1 MSGFEFAFS
10 LFGLVLGLAMAE
22 VLAGFVRVLKARS
35 VPASGSKAAGKKA
48 VAKEAKPASSSAAVG
63 RKKSASSSKAVGQH
77 IRIGWMTPTL
87 GGIVVVD
94 LVTAWNLAWRTL
106 QEVVV
111 SVPVLFAGMVET
123 GLYFIAASLV
133 WPDEAKDWADLDNW
147 FDRHKAQIGTC
158 LALANVGF
166 WLLYNASGIY
176 SGFPPAL
183 APYVIAAA
191 ALPFTRTRRQS
202 AAALAVLVAC
212 LVWVVAVST
221 IRMLGWWPWVTG
233 MVPLAG

>member
-1 MSGFEFAFS
+1 MSGFDFAFT

-35 VPASGSKAAGKKA
+35 LPASSSKAVGRTKK
-48 VAKEAKPASSSAAVG
+48 ASSSAAVG
-63 RKKSASSSKAVGQH
+63 RK
-77 IRIGWMTPTL
+77 IRIGWMTPVM

-94 LVTAWNLAWRTL
+94 LVTAWNLAWLTL
-106 QEVVV
+106 QEV
-111 SVPVLFAGMVET
+111 SISIPVLVAGMVET
-123 GLYFIAASLV
+123 GLYFVAASLV

-147 FDRHKAQIGTC
+147 FDRHKAQIGIC
-158 LALANVGF
+158 LAFANVGF

-183 APYVIAAA
+183 APYILGTA

-202 AAALAVLVAC
+202 AVALAVLVAC
-212 LVWVVAVST
+212 LTWVVGIST
-221 IRMLGWWPWVTG
+221 LRLLGWTPWATG

>member
-22 VLAGFVRVLKARS
+22 VLAGFVRVLKART
-35 VPASGSKAAGKKA
+35 
-48 VAKEAKPASSSAAVG
+48 ESANKR
-63 RKKSASSSKAVGQH
+63 RK

-87 GGIVVVD
+87 GAIVIVD

-106 QEVVV
+106 QEVEV
-111 SVPVLFAGMVET
+111 SVPVLFAGMIET

-133 WPDEAKDWADLDNW
+133 WPDDAKDWADLDNW
-147 FDRHKAQIGTC
+147 FDRHKAQIGAC
-158 LALANVGF
+158 LCGASLGF

-183 APYVIAAA
+183 APYVIACA
-191 ALPFTRTRRQS
+191 ALVFTRTRRQS
-202 AAALAVLVAC
+202 AAALAVLAGC
-212 LVWVVAVST
+212 LTWVVGIST
-221 IRMLGWWPWVTG
+221 LELMDWLPGITG
-233 MVPLAG
+233 GLVPASQ

>member
-22 VLAGFVRVLKARS
+22 VLAGFVRVLKART
-35 VPASGSKAAGKKA
+35 VPAKTQGNPAKK
-48 VAKEAKPASSSAAVG
+48 AKPASSSKAAG
-63 RKKSASSSKAVGQH
+63 QKKSASSSKAVGQH

-106 QEVVV
+106 QDVVV

-133 WPDEAKDWADLDNW
+133 
-147 FDRHKAQIGTC
+147 
-158 LALANVGF
+158 
-166 WLLYNASGIY
+166 
-176 SGFPPAL
+176 
-183 APYVIAAA
+183 
-191 ALPFTRTRRQS
+191 
-202 AAALAVLVAC
+202 
-212 LVWVVAVST
+212 
-221 IRMLGWWPWVTG
+221 
-233 MVPLAG
+233 

>member
-1 MSGFEFAFS
+1 MSGFDFAFT

-35 VPASGSKAAGKKA
+35 LPAAKAGKSPK
-48 VAKEAKPASSSAAVG
+48 ASSSEAVG
-63 RKKSASSSKAVGQH
+63 RKNTRK
-77 IRIGWMTPTL
+77 IRIGWMTPVM

-94 LVTAWNLAWRTL
+94 LVTAWNLAWLTL
-106 QEVVV
+106 QEV
-111 SVPVLFAGMVET
+111 SISIPVLVAGMVET
-123 GLYFIAASLV
+123 GLYFVAASLV

-147 FDRHKAQIGTC
+147 FDRHKAQIGIC
-158 LALANVGF
+158 LAFANVGF

-183 APYVIAAA
+183 APYILATA

-202 AAALAVLVAC
+202 ALALAVLVAC
-212 LVWVVAVST
+212 LTWVVGIST
-221 IRMLGWWPWVTG
+221 LRLLGWTPWATG

>member
-1 MSGFEFAFS
+1 MSGFDFAFT

-35 VPASGSKAAGKKA
+35 ASESKK
-48 VAKEAKPASSSAAVG
+48 
-63 RKKSASSSKAVGQH
+63 RT
-77 IRIGWMTPTL
+77 IRIGWMTPVM
-87 GGIVVVD
+87 GGIVVID
-94 LVTAWNLAWRTL
+94 LVTAWNLAWLTL
-106 QEVVV
+106 QEV
-111 SVPVLFAGMVET
+111 SISIPVLVAGMVET

-147 FDRHKAQIGTC
+147 FDRHKAQIGIC

-176 SGFPPAL
+176 SGLPPAL
-183 APYVIAAA
+183 APYILATA

-202 AAALAVLVAC
+202 AWALAVLVAC
-212 LVWVVAVST
+212 LTWVVGIST
-221 IRMLGWWPWVTG
+221 LRLLGWTPWATG